1 MSRIVTR
8 KKTKQK
14 EVDPK
19 YGVSEWDPSE
29 LDVRQTRHG
38 TYGAKPPPK
47 GGTWTEQFKEEAY
60 KLRQR
65 QREAESPEFLSPHS
79 TTDTMDTDEAQEVSR
94 LLKEK
99 IEKDQEEPEY
109 SNTPKDQQYQNVV
122 DVGPTFPTVREL
134 QQKGQETYEEI
145 SELEDSGIISFPRLE
160 KEEVAHKKESQG
172 RKVPMETG
180 SLLTSFDV
188 TTGPPP
194 MTFTEPSDFDE
205 IIREGEEYLSRVEQE
220 LGASGK
226 VSILSREEKEKE
238 EVKASAKEPL
248 DPEHVTPIQ
257 ERSPTLR
264 VQTLDSKEKVPI
276 AESTRK
282 DNKYTESEPRS
293 KPPTETITTPVK
305 RLSFERM
312 SEDEEIEE
320 AIKKEKDEV
329 EQVQWELENERM
341 RLAIEKE
348 NLERKK
354 FRLAEDRLRALRH
367 QRKVLEDSIM
377 KMSQEIAQDINMTT
391 IDRKQRRINMENEY
405 LNQIDYE
412 EGAVQEYLPTLL
424 RAEEV
429 LPDVMT
435 TDSQISSTVDP
446 IEFMDEKAL
455 WKLKLKHMRADQC
468 KTRTHKMYK
477 LLMES
482 AKDPQRREELEQMLL
497 ATINNLDKKM
507 GKFKV
512 GLDSYDQKEQYILA
526 KSEQAQ
532 KEQEKAL
539 KDNQGLRVA
548 LEGLQDEQKPT
559 QEELNSLQKEKE
571 EADKKQA
578 ALKEKIDEERRKKI
592 QKEQQLEQ
600 ERQKLKALEKKK
612 REQEELKIEQDKD
625 KKMREERDKE
635 LARKIEEQEK
645 RDREREDQEI
655 ARKLEEKQRLEK
667 EKQDRELAEQLERER
682 KEEEEM
688 MRRKRREE
696 QLRQEEHIRKVEA
709 EQREE
714 LYRIEREHQ
723 KLLEKERKTKEKRKV
738 SKRHSKPTEEEQK
751 KEKENLM
758 DTIDTLINGQK
769 PKKPKDLGWD
779 YQKDKE
785 AKKVFERKKEL
796 KRQRE
801 EEKARKIGN
810 CPECRFPKHP
820 GEDCPCKICGER
832 GHKMEDCPKLKPPPK
847 KPVEESFC
855 IECKKVHPIG
865 KCTCKLCK
873 TEGHLATGCPW
884 LELAAATILPPAE
897 EETGEEPEV
906 QICLHCRSTAHKMED
921 CAAYK
926 VAQAKLKEHW
936 CYGCKQYGHT
946 IIDCM
951 DEKQ

>member
-1 MSRIVTR
+1 MSKTVAR

-14 EVDPK
+14 GVDPK

-60 KLRQR
+60 KLRQK

-79 TTDTMDTDEAQEVSR
+79 TTDTMDTDEAQEVNR
-94 LLKEK
+94 MIKEK
-99 IEKDQEEPEY
+99 MEKDQEETEY
-109 SNTPKDQQYQNVV
+109 QNTPSEQKYQNVV

-134 QQKGQETYEEI
+134 QEKAQGTYEEI
-145 SELEDSGIISFPRLE
+145 SELEDSGIVSFPKLE
-160 KEEVAHKKESQG
+160 KEEGGHKKETQG
-172 RKVPMETG
+172 GRVPMETG

-205 IIREGEEYLSRVEQE
+205 IIKEGDEYLSRVEQE
-220 LGASGK
+220 IGASGK
-226 VSILSREEKEKE
+226 VKILTKEGKGFGRIAQWETMKFPLYDIMKYDMDLPLPYDSRVSRKNPIMWIEETPFTDGPVIHIQITEWEDKYGTTLYALDVKDGYLIALRGDDWVKLEEKAR
-238 EVKASAKEPL
+238 VCTKAPL
-248 DPEHVTPIQ
+248 DPNHFTPIQ
-257 ERSPTLR
+257 EGTATLR

-282 DNKYTESEPRS
+282 DVKYPESEPRS
-293 KPPTETITTPVK
+293 KPPTETIATPVR

-312 SEDEEIEE
+312 SEDEEIKE
-320 AIKKEKDEV
+320 AIQKEKDEV
-329 EQVQWELENERM
+329 EQVQWALENERM

-354 FRLAEDRLRALRH
+354 FRIAEDRLRALRH

-405 LNQIDYE
+405 MNQIDYE
-412 EGAVQEYLPTLL
+412 EGAVQEYLPTIL

-477 LLMES
+477 LLIES
-482 AKDPQRREELEQMLL
+482 AKDPERREELEQMLL

-507 GKFKV
+507 GKFKM

-532 KEQEKAL
+532 KEQEQAL
-539 KDNQGLRVA
+539 KNNQGLKTV
-548 LEGLQDEQKPT
+548 LEGLKDEQKVT
-559 QEELNSLQKEKE
+559 QEELSALQKEKE

-578 ALKEKIDEERRKKI
+578 ALKEKIGEERKKKI

-600 ERQKLKALEKKK
+600 ERQKLKALEKRR
-612 REQEELKIEQDKD
+612 REQEELKQEKDKD
-625 KKMREERDKE
+625 KKIREERDRE
-635 LARKIEEQEK
+635 LARKIEEQER
-645 RDREREDQEI
+645 RDREKEDQEL
-655 ARKLEEKQRLEK
+655 AKKLQEKQRLEK
-667 EKQDRELAEQLERER
+667 EEQDRKLAEQLEKER

-688 MRRKRREE
+688 MQRKRHEDQLKLKEHMRIAEE
-696 QLRQEEHIRKVEA
+696 K
-709 EQREE
+709 QREE
-714 LYRIEREHQ
+714 LYRLEKEHQ
-723 KLLEKERKTKEKRKV
+723 KLLEKERKAKERRKI
-738 SKRHSKPTEEEQK
+738 SKRPSKPSEEEQK
-751 KEKENLM
+751 KDKESLI

-779 YQKDKE
+779 YQKDRE
-785 AKKVFERKKEL
+785 AK
-796 KRQRE
+796 
-801 EEKARKIGN
+801 
-810 CPECRFPKHP
+810 
-820 GEDCPCKICGER
+820 
-832 GHKMEDCPKLKPPPK
+832 
-847 KPVEESFC
+847 
-855 IECKKVHPIG
+855 
-865 KCTCKLCK
+865 
-873 TEGHLATGCPW
+873 EGF
-884 LELAAATILPPAE
+884 
-897 EETGEEPEV
+897 
-906 QICLHCRSTAHKMED
+906 
-921 CAAYK
+921 
-926 VAQAKLKEHW
+926 
-936 CYGCKQYGHT
+936 
-946 IIDCM
+946 
-951 DEKQ
+951 